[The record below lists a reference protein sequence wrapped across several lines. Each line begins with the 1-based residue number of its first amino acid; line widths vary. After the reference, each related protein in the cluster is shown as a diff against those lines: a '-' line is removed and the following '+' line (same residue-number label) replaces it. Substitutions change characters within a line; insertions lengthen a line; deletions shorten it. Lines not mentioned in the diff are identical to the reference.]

1 MLGTSL
7 QNSADRAEGEQQV
20 NGSMEPVVYENQL
33 EHADLSDHIL
43 FTKTKKDGFYEE
55 FSVRTN
61 LTIKIIRILFQKPS
75 YFMMEN

>member
-1 MLGTSL
+1 MLGTSI

-20 NGSMEPVVYENQL
+20 NGSMDPVVYENQL

-61 LTIKIIRILFQKPS
+61 LTIKIIRILF
-75 YFMMEN
+75 